1 MAKEKKEKA
10 VNNTKASKTPD
21 KSKDSRITKESKKSK
36 DSKENKKPNK
46 VVKWFRDLKIEFNK
60 VTWASWKTT
69 RNNTSVVL
77 TTVVLLSAFVGLLD
91 WGLLT
96 VMNLIYN
103 R

>member
-1 MAKEKKEKA
+1 MAKEKKEKTIKE
-10 VNNTKASKTPD
+10 TKADKTSD
-21 KSKDSRITKESKKSK
+21 KSKSSK
-36 DSKENKKPNK
+36 DVKKPNK
-46 VVKWFRDLKIEFNK
+46 VVKWFKELKIEFNK

-69 RNNTSVVL
+69 RENTSVVL

-96 VMNLIYN
+96 VMDLIYN

>member
-1 MAKEKKEKA
+1 MAKEKKEKT
-10 VNNTKASKTPD
+10 NKENKASD
-21 KSKDSRITKESKKSK
+21 KSKT
-36 DSKENKKPNK
+36 KKPNK
-46 VVKWFRDLKIEFNK
+46 VAKWFKDLKIEFNK

-77 TTVVLLSAFVGLLD
+77 TTVILLSAFVGLLD

-103 R
+103 H

>member
-1 MAKEKKEKA
+1 MAKEKKEKTTKE
-10 VNNTKASKTPD
+10 NKASD
-21 KSKDSRITKESKKSK
+21 KSKT
-36 DSKENKKPNK
+36 KKPSK
-46 VVKWFRDLKIEFNK
+46 VAKWFKDLKIEFKK

-77 TTVVLLSAFVGLLD
+77 TTVILLSAFVGLLD

>member
-1 MAKEKKEKA
+1 MAKEKKEK
-10 VNNTKASKTPD
+10 T
-21 KSKDSRITKESKKSK
+21 TKENKTSDKP
-36 DSKENKKPNK
+36 KKPNK
-46 VVKWFRDLKIEFNK
+46 VAKWFKDLKIEFKK

-77 TTVVLLSAFVGLLD
+77 TTVILLSAFVGLLD

>member
-1 MAKEKKEKA
+1 MSKQEKKSKEK
-10 VNNTKASKTPD
+10 TS
-21 KSKDSRITKESKKSK
+21 KESKTAEKS
-36 DSKENKKPNK
+36 KKPNK
-46 VVKWFRDLKIEFNK
+46 FIKWFKDLKIEFNK
-60 VTWASWKTT
+60 VTWASWKTV

-77 TTVVLLSAFVGLLD
+77 STVVILSVFVGLLD

>member
-1 MAKEKKEKA
+1 MAKEKKEKT
-10 VNNTKASKTPD
+10 TKENKTSD
-21 KSKDSRITKESKKSK
+21 KS
-36 DSKENKKPNK
+36 KKPNK
-46 VVKWFRDLKIEFNK
+46 VVKWFKDLKIEFKK
-60 VTWASWKTT
+60 VMWASWKTT

>member
-10 VNNTKASKTPD
+10 VKETKADKTAD
-21 KSKDSRITKESKKSK
+21 KSKT
-36 DSKENKKPNK
+36 KKPNK
-46 VVKWFRDLKIEFNK
+46 VVKWFKDLKIEFNK
-60 VTWASWKTT
+60 VTWASWKTI

-77 TTVVLLSAFVGLLD
+77 STVVLLSAFVGLLD

>member
-1 MAKEKKEKA
+1 MAKEKKEKT
-10 VNNTKASKTPD
+10 TKENKTSD
-21 KSKDSRITKESKKSK
+21 KSKT
-36 DSKENKKPNK
+36 KKPNK
-46 VVKWFRDLKIEFNK
+46 VAKWFKDLKIEFNK

-77 TTVVLLSAFVGLLD
+77 TTVILLSAFVGLLD

-103 R
+103 H

>member
-1 MAKEKKEKA
+1 MAQEKKEKT
-10 VNNTKASKTPD
+10 TKENKTSD
-21 KSKDSRITKESKKSK
+21 KS
-36 DSKENKKPNK
+36 KKPNK
-46 VVKWFRDLKIEFNK
+46 VVKWFKDLKIEFKK